1 MNGDYETQESTEER
15 TEQIIRNSK
24 EIMSLLKRDGIKV
37 EEVAD
42 YHIYPIADNNTPQLS
57 ADRFEYNFSS
67 GLVFHRVWEL
77 DKIQEIYN
85 HIIILKN
92 EDGIQE
98 LGFDDYKICE
108 KYIHTVSKLW
118 PTWIDDE
125 DRTCMQFYA
134 DIVKSMNIKGY
145 LTVDDLYNLSEAQII
160 EKIKNCDDEYL
171 KDSFNKFQNATVDSI
186 YGSDTP
192 VKNKYC
198 ISVKSKKRYIIPLT
212 EYNGRVCR
220 INTIS
225 EQAQNDIDEYF
236 NIKLYKYTGFDFD
249 FKPY

>member
-1 MNGDYETQESTEER
+1 
-15 TEQIIRNSK
+15 
-24 EIMSLLKRDGIKV
+24 
-37 EEVAD
+37 
-42 YHIYPIADNNTPQLS
+42 
-57 ADRFEYNFSS
+57 
-67 GLVFHRVWEL
+67 
-77 DKIQEIYN
+77 
-85 HIIILKN
+85 
-92 EDGIQE
+92 
-98 LGFDDYKICE
+98 
-108 KYIHTVSKLW
+108 
-118 PTWIDDE
+118 
-125 DRTCMQFYA
+125 MQFYA

-198 ISVKSKKRYIIPLT
+198 IRVKSKKRYIIPLT
-212 EYNGRVCR
+212 EYNGKVCR

-225 EQAQNDIDEYF
+225 EQTQNDIDEYF
-236 NIKLYKYTGFDFD
+236 NMKLYKYTGFDFD